1 MIYRIFLHFFLYWQ
15 VFSALAAFR
24 LLKFLYRKLLYL
36 CGIVGANPGR
46 FSDTVW
52 RRAEL
57 SAAPT
62 GLTEQDIKA
71 RVLILLCVKKCFA
84 KMYFLAKK
92 CFLFLAINIF
102 FSLKNTVFFSQSFY
116 FTELMESNGQKKWHK
131 FCRKKIV
138 FENYFL

>member
-1 MIYRIFLHFFLYWQ
+1 MTHRVFSFFFFYWQ

-36 CGIVGANPGR
+36 CGIVGVNPGS

-62 GLTEQDIKA
+62 AGLTEQDIKA
-71 RVLILLCVKKCFA
+71 RDSHLVI
-84 KMYFLAKK
+84 
-92 CFLFLAINIF
+92 
-102 FSLKNTVFFSQSFY
+102 
-116 FTELMESNGQKKWHK
+116 
-131 FCRKKIV
+131 
-138 FENYFL
+138 

>member
-1 MIYRIFLHFFLYWQ
+1 MVDISRFIQNFLYWQ

-36 CGIVGANPGR
+36 CGIVGVNPGR

-71 RVLILLCVKKCFA
+71 RDSHLGI
-84 KMYFLAKK
+84 
-92 CFLFLAINIF
+92 
-102 FSLKNTVFFSQSFY
+102 
-116 FTELMESNGQKKWHK
+116 
-131 FCRKKIV
+131 
-138 FENYFL
+138 

>member
-1 MIYRIFLHFFLYWQ
+1 MLDDISRFSDFFLYWQ

-36 CGIVGANPGR
+36 CGIVGVNPGS

-57 SAAPT
+57 SANPPT

-71 RVLILLCVKKCFA
+71 RDSHLVI
-84 KMYFLAKK
+84 
-92 CFLFLAINIF
+92 
-102 FSLKNTVFFSQSFY
+102 
-116 FTELMESNGQKKWHK
+116 
-131 FCRKKIV
+131 
-138 FENYFL
+138 

>member
-1 MIYRIFLHFFLYWQ
+1 MTYRVFYRIFFYWQ
-15 VFSALAAFR
+15 VFSALAVFR

-71 RVLILLCVKKCFA
+71 RVLILLCGKKCFA

-92 CFLFLAINIF
+92 CFFFLAINRF
-102 FSLKNTVFFSQSFY
+102 FFSQEHIFFLTKLLFY
-116 FTELMESNGQKKWHK
+116 RTNGK
-131 FCRKKIV
+131 
-138 FENYFL
+138 